1 MASLGEADTSSGV
14 VKYFSLDEVK
24 KHNSCRTTWVVI
36 HHKVYD
42 LTKFLEEHPGGEEV
56 LLEQAG
62 SDATESF
69 EDVGHSSD
77 ARELSARYL
86 IGEVH
91 PDDRK
96 IEDED
101 VLTTTTTTTS
111 DSNQSSWTSLL
122 VPAAVALLVALA
134 YNVYSSSTTADPL
147 GPPPTH

>member
-1 MASLGEADTSSGV
+1 MASCGGEDNSDE

-24 KHNSCRTTWVVI
+24 EHNSCKTTWVVI

-69 EDVGHSSD
+69 EEVGHSGD
-77 ARELSARYL
+77 ARDLATHYL

-96 IEDED
+96 IENE
-101 VLTTTTTTTS
+101 VRGGG
-111 DSNQSSWTSLL
+111 SS
-122 VPAAVALLVALA
+122 P
-134 YNVYSSSTTADPL
+134 
-147 GPPPTH
+147 

>member
-96 IEDED
+96 IKDED
-101 VLTTTTTTTS
+101 VLITTTTTS

>member
-1 MASLGEADTSSGV
+1 MASCGGEDNSDE

-24 KHNSCRTTWVVI
+24 EHNSCKTTWVVI

-69 EDVGHSSD
+69 EEVGHSGD
-77 ARELSARYL
+77 ARDLATHYL

-91 PDDRK
+91 P
-96 IEDED
+96 
-101 VLTTTTTTTS
+101 
-111 DSNQSSWTSLL
+111 
-122 VPAAVALLVALA
+122 
-134 YNVYSSSTTADPL
+134 
-147 GPPPTH
+147 